1 MGLEDDDADFER
13 LYGPWD
19 AFDPAGV
26 TELLA
31 DYPGEWWVVGGWAI
45 EAFTG
50 VPRDHEDID
59 VVIWRRDLPA
69 FLDLVR
75 GRYHVWSA
83 GAGALRP
90 VDDRFPEP
98 HPDAGQVWLREHA
111 QAPWVLDC
119 LLGDEVDGLWV
130 SRRDPE
136 WTAPLADVTWVA
148 DDGIRYMH
156 PEVVLYHKA
165 LQARPKDE
173 RDRDVAWPL
182 LAPDKQAWLAD
193 AVRRFYGDEHP
204 WTRWMAERLAEGTP
218 GR

>member
-1 MGLEDDDADFER
+1 MDDAEFER

-19 AFDPAGV
+19 ALDPADLPGF
-26 TELLA
+26 LA
-31 DYPGEWWVVGGWAI
+31 EFDGEWWVVGGWAI

-50 VPRDHEDID
+50 TPREHEDVD
-59 VVIWRRDLPA
+59 LVIWRRDLPA

-90 VDDRFPEP
+90 VNEDWPEP

-119 LLGDEVDGLWV
+119 LLSEDRGGLWV
-130 SRRDPE
+130 SRRDPG
-136 WTAPLADVTWVA
+136 WVAPLAEVTWVA
-148 DDGIRYMH
+148 DDGIRYMR

-165 LQARPKDE
+165 MQARPKDDL
-173 RDRDVAWPL
+173 DRDLAWPL
-182 LAPDKQAWLAD
+182 LDTGQQDWLRD
-193 AVRRFYGDEHP
+193 AVRRFYGDDHA
-204 WTRWMAERLAEGTP
+204 WTRWMAER
-218 GR
+218 